1 MYLQLYHDC
10 LNLPYYITFNFPC
23 GEKKKIAVCQNI
35 FTYLYTGVFDF
46 HFLNNIW
53 YVLQLS
59 EASLTWKTAMIIL
72 NHKEQFHY
80 ISSIAQL
87 CNTVYLQTNATMLYL
102 INEVTV
108 IGFRILFWLKHTQ
121 WHFWIW
127 NCIFQNVNFV
137 TVPHRM
143 HTDYCYFINIGGLIK
158 SK

>member
-121 WHFWIW
+121 
-127 NCIFQNVNFV
+127 
-137 TVPHRM
+137 
-143 HTDYCYFINIGGLIK
+143 
-158 SK
+158 